1 MSLSKKVN
9 LMLNE
14 NNIDDVIQSAI
25 RAGLAAHEAAR
36 PTPMMVSGMGQT
48 YHVPDGACGFAWVNV
63 HGIKGNTRIGKMLKA
78 RGFEKSY
85 TGGLQYWISTM
96 TQSVAR
102 KEAYAE
108 AMAGVLRSHGITAY
122 ADSRFD

>member
-1 MSLSKKVN
+1 MKMVN
-9 LMLNE
+9 EQNLNAILDTA
-14 NNIDDVIQSAI
+14 ID
-25 RAGLAAHEAAR
+25 AGLKAHEAAR
-36 PTPMMVSGMGQT
+36 PTPMTVTGANQH
-48 YHVPDGACGFAWVNV
+48 YFVPEGACGFAWVKV

-78 RGFEKSY
+78 RGFTKSY

-108 AMAGVLRSHGITAY
+108 AMASVLRSNGLEAY
-122 ADSRFD
+122 ADSRLD

>member
-1 MSLSKKVN
+1 
-9 LMLNE
+9 MLNE

-25 RAGLAAHEAAR
+25 RAGLAAHEAAT
-36 PTPMMVSGMGQT
+36 PTPMTVVYGDGQTT
-48 YHVPDGACGFAWVNV
+48 YHVPEGLCGFAWVTV
-63 HGIKGNTRIGKMLKA
+63 YGIKGNTKLGKMLKT
-78 RGFEKSY
+78 RGFRKSY

-108 AMAGVLRSHGITAY
+108 AMAKVLCSHGITAY
-122 ADSRFD
+122 ADSRLD

>member
-1 MSLSKKVN
+1 MKMVN
-9 LMLNE
+9 EQNLDSILDAA
-14 NNIDDVIQSAI
+14 ID
-25 RAGLAAHEAAR
+25 AGLKAHEAAR
-36 PTPMMVSGMGQT
+36 PNPMMVSGMGQT

-78 RGFEKSY
+78 RGFSKSY

-108 AMAGVLRSHGITAY
+108 AMAGVLRRHGIEAY
-122 ADSRFD
+122 ADSRLD

>member
-1 MSLSKKVN
+1 MVN
-9 LMLNE
+9 EQNLDSIL
-14 NNIDDVIQSAI
+14 DAAI
-25 RAGLAAHEAAR
+25 AAGLQAHEAAR
-36 PTPMMVSGMGQT
+36 PNPMTVSGMGQS
-48 YHVPDGACGFAWVNV
+48 YFVPDGACGFAWVKV

-78 RGFEKSY
+78 RGFSKSY

-108 AMAGVLRSHGITAY
+108 AMASVMRRHGIEAY
-122 ADSRFD
+122 ADSRLD